1 MKFGVCMRKSGFKTW
16 DSSQVAKTQLQ
27 FCKRFLEVNNKAS
40 NTACRAELGR
50 LPLNVTINQRIL
62 NYIFYIKS
70 KDEESIVKQS

>member
-1 MKFGVCMRKSGFKTW
+1 MRKSGFKAW

-40 NTACRAELGR
+40 NVACRAELGR
-50 LPLNVTINQRIL
+50 LPLNVTINQRVL

>member
-1 MKFGVCMRKSGFKTW
+1 MRKSGFKNW

-40 NTACRAELGR
+40 NVACRAELGR

>member
-1 MKFGVCMRKSGFKTW
+1 MPKSGFKTW
-16 DSSQVAKTQLQ
+16 DSSQVAKTQLK

-40 NTACRAELGR
+40 NVACRAELGR
-50 LPLNVTINQRIL
+50 LPLNITINQKIL

>member
-1 MKFGVCMRKSGFKTW
+1 MPKSGFKTW

-27 FCKRFLEVNNKAS
+27 FWKRFLEVTNKAS
-40 NTACRAELGR
+40 NVACRAELGR
-50 LPLNVTINQRIL
+50 LPLNITINQKIL

>member
-1 MKFGVCMRKSGFKTW
+1 MRKSGFKAW

-40 NTACRAELGR
+40 NVACRAELGR

>member
-1 MKFGVCMRKSGFKTW
+1 MRKSGFKTW

-27 FCKRFLEVNNKAS
+27 FCERFLEVNNKAS
-40 NTACRAELGR
+40 DIACRAELGR

-62 NYIFYIKS
+62 NYIFYNKS